1 MEACVVDLMI
11 LTDMASREKVVIT
24 GMNIISSLG
33 LNLEDNWNNMVNG
46 KSGVRK
52 ITLFD
57 PSGLETQIAAQVPDS
72 FEEYATSR
80 IKKRQSGQMTRV
92 TRMCFVCAKDTVE
105 KEAIDFN
112 DFDKSRVA
120 VILGVVNTGNSSVEG
135 NEVSTNSILKG
146 MNNSMS
152 AWISMEYGLS
162 GPSYTVATAC
172 SSSAYAMGLGYDLIK
187 SGRADMVITGG
198 ADSIINPEE
207 IEGFNK
213 LYALSTQNEEPEK
226 ASRPFSADRDGFVIG
241 EGAGIMILESETSA
255 RKRNATIFGELTGY
269 ALTTEGYNIMAPKKD
284 GVGMAE
290 TMEKALADSGIDK
303 KDVGYISAHGTST
316 MLNDLYETMAI
327 KKVFGDRANEIAVSS
342 QKSMIGHT
350 VGAAGVIEGIVS
362 ALSIRNSILTPTI
375 NLHKPDPD
383 LDLDYVPNVCRKA
396 DVKIALSNSF
406 AFGGHNATL
415 VFRKY

>member
-1 MEACVVDLMI
+1 
-11 LTDMASREKVVIT
+11 MAKDSKVVIT

-33 LNLEDNWNNMVNG
+33 LSVDENWGNMVEG
-46 KSGVRK
+46 RSGVRK

-57 PSGLETQIAAQVPDS
+57 PVALETQIAAQVPDS
-72 FEEYATSR
+72 FDDYTAGKV
-80 IKKRQSGQMTRV
+80 KKRQSGQMTRV
-92 TRMCFVCAKDTVE
+92 TRMCFVCAKDTIQNE
-105 KEAIDFN
+105 SIDFEI
-112 DFDKSRVA
+112 FDKNRIA

-135 NEVSTNSILKG
+135 KEPSRNSILKG

-152 AWISMEYGLS
+152 AWISMEYGLT

-172 SSSAYAMGLGYDLIK
+172 SSSAYAIGLGYDLIK
-187 SGRADMVITGG
+187 SGKTDMVITGG

-207 IEGFNK
+207 IEGFNQ
-213 LYALSTQNEEPEK
+213 LFALSTRNDEPEK
-226 ASRPFSADRDGFVIG
+226 ASRPFSEDRDGFVIG

-255 RKRNATIFGELTGY
+255 KKRNARIYGELAGY

-284 GVGMAE
+284 GEGMAE
-290 TMEKALADSGIDK
+290 TMAKALIDSGIEKSEVD
-303 KDVGYISAHGTST
+303 YISAHGTST

-327 KKVFGDRANEIAVSS
+327 KKVFNKQAFQIAVSS

-362 ALSIRNSILTPTI
+362 VLSIKNNILTPTI
-375 NLHKPDPD
+375 NLEKDDPD
-383 LDLDYVPNVCRKA
+383 LDLDYVPNQSRKSE
-396 DVKIALSNSF
+396 VKVAISNSF